1 MANNTILDDEYIK
14 DSIKKADESKKIM
27 FDSWIV
33 DLEKKEQPEACDTK
47 ESNCII
53 CGS

>member
-1 MANNTILDDEYIK
+1 MK
-14 DSIKKADESKKIM
+14 KKAEQSQKDT

-33 DLEKKEQPEACDTK
+33 DLEEKEQPEACDIDDP
-47 ESNCII
+47 ECDN